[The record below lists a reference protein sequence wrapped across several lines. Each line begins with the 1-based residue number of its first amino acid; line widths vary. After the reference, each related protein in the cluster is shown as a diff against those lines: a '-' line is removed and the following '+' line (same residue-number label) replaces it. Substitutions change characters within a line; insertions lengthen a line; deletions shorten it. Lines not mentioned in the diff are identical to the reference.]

1 MCIVFLSLPSIFF
14 RILGQGKTITNA
26 IIGLLSKPEY
36 SVLSVG
42 FPNMHLQQNSKL
54 FPSEVAVQLISH
66 ERVGVLHNGVTDK
79 HTIDKLIDLQK
90 VLQ

>member
-42 FPNMHLQQNSKL
+42 FRNMHLQQNSKL

-66 ERVGVLHNGVTDK
+66 ERLGVLHNGVADK
-79 HTIDKLIDLQK
+79 HTINKLIDLQK